1 MKKETELIIY
11 QNDFRNRK
19 KDIQEDNALFTEE
32 LTQIQK
38 IVNETYHN
46 EIDRHK
52 HVLRLLVLSNNLAYH
67 LRGHISCA
75 LISNGLMLQ
84 TKMTMKQFA
93 LEKNGLV
100 PLHALCE
107 YMESL
112 AFNTVDDT
120 AVMVA
125 TYRI

>member
-84 TKMTMKQFA
+84 AEITVEQFA
-93 LEKNGLV
+93 LKKDDIL
-100 PLHALCE
+100 PLSALCE
-107 YMESL
+107 HMESL
-112 AFNTVDDT
+112 SFKTVNDRT
-120 AVMVA
+120 VMTV
-125 TYRI
+125 TYKI